1 MLAQGIGIGIGT
13 GLIFLPAL
21 SVISQYFLK
30 RRSLALGIVTTG
42 SSVGGEWNAKLYR
55 IVLISGICLP
65 IMLNNLIASH
75 GFPKAVQ
82 YSGYLL
88 LGVLILACAL
98 VHPRFVPASLRT
110 GPMKKPSPAELFKS
124 KPYTLLVAG
133 LFFVAWGL
141 FFPIFYIRMS
151 SYLK

>member
-1 MLAQGIGIGIGT
+1 
-13 GLIFLPAL
+13 
-21 SVISQYFLK
+21 
-30 RRSLALGIVTTG
+30 
-42 SSVGGEWNAKLYR
+42 
-55 IVLISGICLP
+55 
-65 IMLNNLIASH
+65 MLNNLIASH

-110 GPMKKPSPAELFKS
+110 GPMKKPSPAALFKS
-124 KPYTLLVAG
+124 KPYSLLVAG

-141 FFPIFYIRMS
+141 FFPIFYIRKSVHSFYHLADDQRYTPKTKGFHQISHSTS
-151 SYLK
+151 SQY